1 MGALYSAILRPGKV
15 PALHQACD
23 PGSSQLYAGFAAP
36 NASMEQSFQI
46 SFYVFNHEY
55 VSNKKNVLLSALLLC
70 RTPTHN
76 SAQAASVMSA
86 FTDETSSPSQ
96 SLASHRLAA
105 SCSCSTMMG
114 TYEETFLHVKVTKHW
129 DRLHREVMQSTF
141 VEMLT
146 TPHNT
151 ALSSLLRGWMRCS
164 PRCLQSQLLCEKGH
178 STGMI
183 RKYLY
188 KYDYFLS
195 QLTQNVWGQE

>member
-1 MGALYSAILRPGKV
+1 MSECHTWVHFIVPYYSLARSLPCTRHVILAAASSMLALLRQMPPWSSPSRSPSMYLIMNMSAI
-15 PALHQACD
+15 
-23 PGSSQLYAGFAAP
+23 
-36 NASMEQSFQI
+36 
-46 SFYVFNHEY
+46 
-55 VSNKKNVLLSALLLC
+55 KKCFTVGPVTMQNPYTQQCTSC
-70 RTPTHN
+70 FC
-76 SAQAASVMSA
+76 MSA

-195 QLTQNVWGQE
+195 